1 MTCVRSA
8 SKICLVDFRMYF
20 KGEKKFVFSYMKAVY
35 MIVSPF
41 LIAKKL
47 FGKASFRWKAIIF
60 IASIEGLFN
69 IMFAIIIV
77 NVMSNNLEEQFR
89 KRAEITAQLFS
100 TSIENAVLA
109 TDFAT
114 LESFA
119 DKVMSNNDL
128 LYATVLDLSGVL
140 VERGDADALA
150 REFKADENLSTVED
164 GVFDTFSEIRLDD
177 EVYGRVE
184 IGLKTTLLGNTIS
197 AIQLKVIMIGAGEII
212 FSAFVSFVLGTFL
225 VKRLQNL
232 ESGSELIAAGNYGSQ
247 ILVDGEDEL
256 ANTAKAFNIMSL
268 KVADAIQELE
278 QRNRELKMQRNYLQ
292 AILDTA
298 LNGIIVINERGI
310 IENFN
315 RHADALFDYSAEEVI
330 GKNVKTL
337 MPEPDRSGHDGYI
350 KNFLTTGEKK
360 IIGTN
365 REVEGLRKDGT
376 CFALSLAI
384 SEMETVDGIRR
395 FVGILDDITARKE
408 AEARLIEARAEAEIQ
423 KKCALEARDAAEAAN
438 DAKSNFLAVI
448 SHELRTPTQGIK
460 GPFEEFAKQF
470 EDFVG
475 MQDLPRLLDTLD
487 DDLRN
492 EVEAAISSL
501 HNEVV
506 EVAEGGLRS
515 ADHLLTLIGEIL
527 NFDKM
532 DAGKLNIEQTHL
544 PLKEAVDQAINIVE
558 SKITAKGL
566 ALEIKIDPNLA
577 VFADPIRFRQIIL
590 NLVSNAEKFTD
601 HGCITIAATHHN
613 EMVQIDIHDSGCGI
627 PENKHSLIFTA
638 FEQVGDSMTRRAGGT
653 GLGLPLTKGLVMR
666 QGGEIW
672 VESIEGKG
680 STFSFTLP
688 ASTDD
693 EHDNNV

>member
-1 MTCVRSA
+1 
-8 SKICLVDFRMYF
+8 
-20 KGEKKFVFSYMKAVY
+20 

-41 LIAKKL
+41 LVAKKL
-47 FGKASFRWKAIIF
+47 FGKASFRWKAILF

-69 IMFAIIIV
+69 IMFAVIIV

-109 TDFAT
+109 TDLAT

-128 LYATVLDLSGVL
+128 LYASVLDLSGVL
-140 VERGDADALA
+140 VERGDGDALA
-150 REFKADENLSTVED
+150 RDFKADENLSTVED
-164 GVFDTFSEIRLDD
+164 GVFDTFAEIRLDD
-177 EVYGRVE
+177 EIYGRVE
-184 IGLKTTLLGNTIS
+184 IGLKTTLLGDTIS
-197 AIQLKVIMIGAGEII
+197 AIQLKVILIGAGEII

-225 VKRLQNL
+225 VKRLKDL
-232 ESGSELIAAGNYGSQ
+232 ESGSQLIAAGSYGSQ

-256 ANTAKAFNIMSL
+256 AQTAMAFNIMSL

-278 QRNRELKMQRNYLQ
+278 ERNRELKTQRNYLR

-298 LNGIIVINERGI
+298 LNGIVVINERGI
-310 IENFN
+310 IESFN
-315 RHADALFDYSAEEVI
+315 RHAHSLFDYTAEDVI
-330 GKNVKTL
+330 GQNVKML
-337 MPEPDRSGHDGYI
+337 MPEPDRSDHDGYI
-350 KNFLTTGEKK
+350 ENFLTTGEKK

-376 CFALSLAI
+376 CFALALAI
-384 SEMETVDGIRR
+384 SEMETVDGTRR

-408 AEARLIEARAEAEIQ
+408 AEARLIEARAEAETQ
-423 KKCALEARDAAEAAN
+423 KKSALEARDAAEAAN
-438 DAKSNFLAVI
+438 HAKSNFLAVI
-448 SHELRTPTQGIK
+448 SHELRTPTQGMK

-470 EDFVG
+470 EEFGG
-475 MQDLPRLLDTLD
+475 MQDLPRLLNSLD
-487 DDLRN
+487 DDLRS
-492 EVEAAISSL
+492 EVEAAMSSL

-515 ADHLLTLIGEIL
+515 ADHLLTLIEEIL
-527 NFDKM
+527 DFAKM
-532 DAGKLNIEQTHL
+532 DAGKLNIVQTHL
-544 PLKEAVDQAINIVE
+544 PLKEAVAQAIDIVE

-566 ALEIKIDPNLA
+566 ALEIQIDPNFA

-601 HGCITIAATHHN
+601 QGSIAITAMRQD
-613 EMVQIDIHDSGCGI
+613 EMVQIDVVDSGCGI
-627 PENKHSLIFTA
+627 PADKHNLIFAA
-638 FEQVGDSMTRRAGGT
+638 FEQVGDAMTRRAGGT
-653 GLGLPLTKGLVMR
+653 GLGLPLTKGLIER
-666 QGGEIW
+666 QGGKIW
-672 VESIEGKG
+672 VESVEGEG

-688 ASTDD
+688 IS
-693 EHDNNV
+693 NNIEQGVKV